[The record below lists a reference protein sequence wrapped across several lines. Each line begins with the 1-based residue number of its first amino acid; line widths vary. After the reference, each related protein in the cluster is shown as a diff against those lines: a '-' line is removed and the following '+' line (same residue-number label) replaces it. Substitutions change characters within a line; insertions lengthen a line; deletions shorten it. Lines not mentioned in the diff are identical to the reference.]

1 MNDDMKDLSDRQKF
15 IIKSLIE
22 KGPLSIE
29 DLSKLMNISKRT
41 IDREVHEANKILK
54 NYRCVITE
62 NESKYEIHGGNESL
76 EEISKEIGPIS
87 YGSIL
92 SQEQRQIYMTLS
104 MLLSKEPLKSTYF
117 SYLFNVSEGTIS
129 LYLDKIE
136 IWLKVRNLE
145 LIRKRGIGIKVEGTE
160 IDKRKAVIELMY
172 SYLPLDEMLMYVY
185 GDKQDKFIT
194 EFFNNIFSSEIINT
208 AKKLVKLINETVV
221 KINDDNNYFALFLH
235 VATAIYRYMQDESIK
250 LNKEIVDDI
259 LSSEQFS
266 FIYKVD
272 EIMKEHGIN
281 LTDDEL
287 AYLAIHLNGK
297 KYIYKKEGFIE
308 LGITL
313 DDLSKELIEEVAKIL
328 KTEIKCDD
336 KLIYGLSQHIETLIY
351 RLSMGLQSR
360 NTLIDQIKEY
370 YGELFEAVNKACR
383 LIFSKYNI
391 TVPAEEIGY
400 ITMHVGAAIERQ
412 KAEKRLKALVIC
424 PNGIGTAKILS
435 EKLKSAFPEIDSIE
449 IGSIRNK
456 DDGKDYDIIISTVK
470 LYEDEDSL
478 DNVITVS
485 PFLTSDDIRK
495 IRDLIDKIGFNEDD
509 NYLLPLK
516 LNDISR
522 SESESSITKYFGETL
537 KNLNISKIS
546 ANGLNELIDV
556 IVDEISKINV
566 MSDKDEIKELIKKR
580 EMMGNTVIPGTR
592 IALLHTRSDKMI
604 IPYIGIYRLSIPIKM
619 RSIGFTHEEVDT
631 ILVMLARKKE
641 DNTVLEMLGEISI
654 ALVENDDFK
663 DALKYGN
670 IDDVKNII
678 INVLKKY

>member
-1 MNDDMKDLSDRQKF
+1 MKDLSDRQKF

-22 KGPLSIE
+22 KGPLGIE

-76 EEISKEIGPIS
+76 NEIIKEIGPIS

-92 SQEQRQIYMTLS
+92 SQEQRQIYMTLN

-129 LYLDKIE
+129 MYLDKIE

-194 EFFNNIFSSEIINT
+194 EFFNNIFSSEIIDT
-208 AKKLVKLINETVV
+208 AKRLVKLINETVV

-250 LNKEIVDDI
+250 LNKDIVDDI

-370 YGELFEAVNKACR
+370 YGDLFDAVNKACR

-412 KAEKRLKALVIC
+412 KAEKRLRAFVIC

-435 EKLKSAFPEIDSIE
+435 EKLKNAFPEIDSIE

-456 DDGKDYDIIISTVK
+456 DDGENYDIIISTVK

-516 LNDISR
+516 LNDISK
-522 SESESSITKYFGETL
+522 SESESSITNYFGETL
-537 KNLNISKIS
+537 KNLNITKVNVNS
-546 ANGLNELIDV
+546 LNELIDV
-556 IVDEISKINV
+556 IVDEISKIDV
-566 MSDKDEIKELIKKR
+566 MSDKDEVKELIKKR

-592 IALLHTRSDKMI
+592 IALLHTRSDKMYL
-604 IPYIGIYRLSIPIKM
+604 PYIGIYRLSSPLKM
-619 RSIGFTHEEVDT
+619 RSIGFSYEEVDT

-641 DNTVLEMLGEISI
+641 DNIVLEMLGEISI

>member
-1 MNDDMKDLSDRQKF
+1 MKDLSDRQKF

-22 KGPLSIE
+22 KGPLNIE

-62 NESKYEIHGGNESL
+62 NESKYEIHGENESL

-129 LYLDKIE
+129 MYLDKIE

-145 LIRKRGIGIKVEGTE
+145 LVRKRGIGIKVDGTE

-172 SYLPLDEMLMYVY
+172 SYLPLDEMLMYIY

-194 EFFNNIFSSEIINT
+194 EFFNNIFSSEIINK
-208 AKKLVKLINETVV
+208 AKKLVKQINETVV
-221 KINDDNNYFALFLH
+221 RINDDNNYFALFLH
-235 VATAIYRYMQDESIK
+235 LATAIYRYMQDESIK

-266 FIYKVD
+266 FINKVD

-313 DDLSKELIEEVAKIL
+313 DDLSKELIEEVSKIL
-328 KTEIKCDD
+328 KTDIKCDD
-336 KLIYGLSQHIETLIY
+336 KLIYGLSQHLETLIY

-370 YGELFEAVNKACR
+370 YGDLFEAVNKACR

-435 EKLKSAFPEIDSIE
+435 EKLKSAFPEIDAIE

-456 DDGKDYDIIISTVK
+456 DDVKDYDIIISTVK

-478 DNVITVS
+478 DNIITVS
-485 PFLTSDDIRK
+485 PFLTPDDIRK
-495 IRDLIDKIGFNEDD
+495 IRDLIDKISFNEDD

-516 LNDISR
+516 LNDMSKI
-522 SESESSITKYFGETL
+522 ESQNNITKYFGETL
-537 KNLNISKIS
+537 NNLSISKIS
-546 ANGLNELIDV
+546 ANDLNELIEV
-556 IVDEISKINV
+556 IVDEISKIDV
-566 MSDKDEIKELIKKR
+566 MSDKDEVKELIKKR

-592 IALLHTRSDKMI
+592 IALLHTRSDKMHL
-604 IPYIGIYRLSIPIKM
+604 PYIGIYRLGSPLKM
-619 RSIGFTHEEVDT
+619 RSIGFSYEEVDT
-631 ILVMLARKKE
+631 ILVMLARRKE
-641 DNTVLEMLGEISI
+641 DNTILEMLGEISI
-654 ALVENDDFK
+654 ALVENGDFR

-678 INVLKKY
+678 INILKKY

>member
-1 MNDDMKDLSDRQKF
+1 MKDLSDRQKF

>member
-1 MNDDMKDLSDRQKF
+1 MKDLSDRQKF

-22 KGPLSIE
+22 KGPLNIE

-129 LYLDKIE
+129 MYLDKIE

-194 EFFNNIFSSEIINT
+194 EFFNNIFSSEIINK
-208 AKKLVKLINETVV
+208 AKKLVKQINETVV
-221 KINDDNNYFALFLH
+221 RINDDNNYFALFLH

-328 KTEIKCDD
+328 KTDIKCDD

-412 KAEKRLKALVIC
+412 KAEKRLRALVIC

-516 LNDISR
+516 LNDINK
-522 SESESSITKYFGETL
+522 SESESDITKHFGETL
-537 KNLNISKIS
+537 RNLNISKVN
-546 ANGLNELIDV
+546 ANSLNELIDV
-556 IVDEISKINV
+556 IVDEISKIDV

-604 IPYIGIYRLSIPIKM
+604 MPYVGIYRLSSPIKM
-619 RSIGFTHEEVDT
+619 RSIGFSYEEVDT

-641 DNTVLEMLGEISI
+641 DNTILEMLGEISI

-678 INVLKKY
+678 INILKKY

>member
-1 MNDDMKDLSDRQKF
+1 MKDLSDRQKF

-129 LYLDKIE
+129 MYLDKIE

-516 LNDISR
+516 LNDISI
-522 SESESSITKYFGETL
+522 SGSESSITKYFDETL

-546 ANGLNELIDV
+546 ADGLNELIDV

-604 IPYIGIYRLSIPIKM
+604 IPYIGIYRLSRPIKM

>member
-1 MNDDMKDLSDRQKF
+1 MKDLSDRQKF

-129 LYLDKIE
+129 MYLDKIE

-412 KAEKRLKALVIC
+412 KAEKRLKTLVIC

-516 LNDISR
+516 LNDISI
-522 SESESSITKYFGETL
+522 SGSESSITKYFDETL

-546 ANGLNELIDV
+546 ADGLNELIDV

-604 IPYIGIYRLSIPIKM
+604 IPYIGIYRLSRPIKM

>member
-1 MNDDMKDLSDRQKF
+1 
-15 IIKSLIE
+15 
-22 KGPLSIE
+22 
-29 DLSKLMNISKRT
+29 MNISKRT

-129 LYLDKIE
+129 MYLDKIE

-250 LNKEIVDDI
+250 LNKETVDDI

-412 KAEKRLKALVIC
+412 KAEKRLRALVIC

-470 LYEDEDSL
+470 LYEDKDSL
-478 DNVITVS
+478 DNAITVS

-566 MSDKDEIKELIKKR
+566 MSDKDEVEELIKKR

-592 IALLHTRSDKMI
+592 IALLHTRSNKMI
-604 IPYIGIYRLSIPIKM
+604 IPYIGIYRLSSPINM
-619 RSIGFTHEEVDT
+619 RSIGFSYEEVDT

>member
-1 MNDDMKDLSDRQKF
+1 MKDLSDRQKF

-129 LYLDKIE
+129 MYLDKIE

-250 LNKEIVDDI
+250 LNKETVDDI

-412 KAEKRLKALVIC
+412 KAEKRLRALVIC

-470 LYEDEDSL
+470 LYEDKDSL
-478 DNVITVS
+478 DNAITVS

-566 MSDKDEIKELIKKR
+566 MSDKDEVEELIKKR

-592 IALLHTRSDKMI
+592 IALLHTRSNKMI
-604 IPYIGIYRLSIPIKM
+604 IPYIGIYRLSSPINM
-619 RSIGFTHEEVDT
+619 RSIGFSYEEVDT

>member
-1 MNDDMKDLSDRQKF
+1 MKDLSDRQKF

-62 NESKYEIHGGNESL
+62 NESKYEIHGGNGSL

-129 LYLDKIE
+129 MYLDKIE

-250 LNKEIVDDI
+250 LNKDIVDDI

-297 KYIYKKEGFIE
+297 KSIYKKEGFIE

-412 KAEKRLKALVIC
+412 KAEKSLRALVIC

-435 EKLKSAFPEIDSIE
+435 EKLKSTFPEIDSIE

-495 IRDLIDKIGFNEDD
+495 IRNLIDKIGFNEDD

-556 IVDEISKINV
+556 IVDEISNIDV

-604 IPYIGIYRLSIPIKM
+604 IPYIGIYRLSSPIKM
-619 RSIGFTHEEVDT
+619 RSIGFTYEEVDT

>member
-129 LYLDKIE
+129 MYLDKIE

-412 KAEKRLKALVIC
+412 KAEKRLKTLVIC

-516 LNDISR
+516 LNDISI
-522 SESESSITKYFGETL
+522 SGSESSITKYFDETL

-546 ANGLNELIDV
+546 ADGLNELIDV

-604 IPYIGIYRLSIPIKM
+604 IPYIGIYRLSRPIKM

>member
-1 MNDDMKDLSDRQKF
+1 MKDLSDRQKF

-54 NYRCVITE
+54 SYRCVITE

-129 LYLDKIE
+129 MYLDKIE

-235 VATAIYRYMQDESIK
+235 LATAIYRYMQDESIK
-250 LNKEIVDDI
+250 LNKDIVDDI

-360 NTLIDQIKEY
+360 NTLIDQIKKY

-412 KAEKRLKALVIC
+412 KSEKRLRALVIC

-495 IRDLIDKIGFNEDD
+495 IRNLIDKIGFNEDD

-556 IVDEISKINV
+556 IVDEISNIDV

-604 IPYIGIYRLSIPIKM
+604 IPYIGIYRLSSPIKM
-619 RSIGFTHEEVDT
+619 RSIGFTYEEVDT

>member
-1 MNDDMKDLSDRQKF
+1 MKDLSDRQKF

-546 ANGLNELIDV
+546 ADGLNELIDV